1 MVRLVDQPLLV
12 ARHLNLET
20 SRWSSMSR
28 KAKANPKIPP
38 SPHDMD
44 SAALAALAEAELA
57 LSRHKEAID
66 IYKELLKRERRPL
79 WVDGLAA
86 CYAGRAQSL
95 AAKGMIKEALVLW
108 RNRQH
113 ICGKPLVEGPFLTWL
128 LQAGEQDEAV
138 RLLADTSLPEAAR
151 AELETRFAAILLAWP
166 QDKPLPDL
174 PADSALLRHLPAALA
189 ALVAYSQGDMAALGE
204 HLQAIPFRSPYR
216 DLKPQL
222 KALALLTTDPTAA
235 AATEVIA
242 RLPTDGPFERLT
254 VALRCAALPA
264 GLWLRALHDLDED
277 SRQLVLDIKGCPDPL
292 RPLLLGLAKLG
303 APPNPGQFFDLLASH
318 RRALPEGKA
327 ENFCRQLLPHAANR
341 LKSHADT
348 FGALPEVERFH
359 LAALAAEAR
368 GEHGLAVPH
377 WKRMAELLGVDA
389 NRKRHAA
396 LIWRRLSGMD
406 IAALGDAGALDPDA
420 IVYLER
426 SVDLDP
432 DQRDTQLRLIG
443 ELRHA
448 GALTQARA
456 RLDHALPRFPKD
468 AELLF
473 EAVQVAL
480 TGKAF
485 KKAVGLAKQVLELD
499 PINPSVRR
507 LIGHAHFSH
516 ARKQIKA
523 KNHASARK
531 ELEAAAEWLRGSED
545 GATLNLLRALASDD
559 RVSSGIAIRN
569 AAADLGGGLLGGF
582 HLALEAGR
590 MALNVADLLERG
602 KVNLA
607 ATPAP
612 AKVVDLI
619 RMIEAV
625 RDTDTTLHDKT
636 VRFALHPF
644 RPSLKRAAS
653 GQYAEAEL
661 RLICEAW
668 LRLEEYELLRL
679 YADAALKHWP
689 GQPLFV
695 YFKAM
700 SQYADQPYNMPEHIR
715 YNLERAAEAAH
726 AQADRRT
733 LQRIQDLVYPIEP
746 DRGFPEDEN
755 DFFDMPGHDDP
766 SEMFEMLLHVGGEE
780 MLFSIARQA
789 MGKKSFDLLR
799 KNMGGNDQE
808 FARSLVELMTQQARL
823 GVAPA
828 PRKSQVKPRSPFD
841 D

>member
-1 MVRLVDQPLLV
+1 
-12 ARHLNLET
+12 
-20 SRWSSMSR
+20 MSR
-28 KAKANPKIPP
+28 KAKANPKKPP

-44 SAALAALAEAELA
+44 SAALAAQAEAELA
-57 LSRHKEAID
+57 LSRHKEAIET
-66 IYKELLKRERRPL
+66 YKELLKRERRPL

-95 AAKGMIKEALVLW
+95 AAKGMIREALVLW
-108 RNRQH
+108 RNRQR
-113 ICGKPLVEGPFLTWL
+113 ICGKPLVEGPYLTWL
-128 LQAGEQDEAV
+128 LQVGEQGEAL
-138 RLLADTSLPEAAR
+138 RLLADSSLPDAAR

-189 ALVAYSQGDMAALGE
+189 ALGATCQGDMAALGE

-222 KALALLTTDPTAA
+222 KALALLTTDPAAA

-242 RLPTDGPFERLT
+242 RLPAGGPFERLS

-264 GLWLRALHDLDED
+264 GRWLRALQDIDED
-277 SRQLVLDIKGCPDPL
+277 CRQLVLDIKGCPDSL

-303 APPNPGQFFDLLASH
+303 APPNPVQFFDLLANH

-327 ENFCRQLLPHAANR
+327 ERFCRQLLPHAANR
-341 LKSHADT
+341 LKSHADA
-348 FGALPEVERFH
+348 FGALPEVERYH

-368 GEHGLAVPH
+368 GERGLAVPQ

-389 NRKRHAA
+389 NKKRHAA

-406 IAALGDAGALDPDA
+406 IAALGDAGAMNPEA

-443 ELRHA
+443 ELRHT
-448 GALTQARA
+448 GTLTQARA

-468 AELLF
+468 AELML

-480 TGKAF
+480 AGKAF

-499 PINPSVRR
+499 PISPSVRR

-523 KNHASARK
+523 KNYASAHK

-545 GATLNLLRALASDD
+545 AATLNLLRALASDD
-559 RVSSGIAIRN
+559 QVSAGTSIRN
-569 AAADLGGGLLGGF
+569 AVANLGGGLLGGF

-644 RPSLKRAAS
+644 RPALKRAAS

-668 LRLEEYELLRL
+668 LRLKEYELLRL
-679 YADAALKHWP
+679 YADAALNY
-689 GQPLFV
+689 GQGQAIFV

-700 SQYADQPYNMPEHIR
+700 SQYADMPYEIPDHRR
-715 YNLERAAEAAH
+715 YLLECAGKEAL

-733 LQRIQDLVYPIEP
+733 FQRIKDLLYPIEP
-746 DRGFPEDEN
+746 VGLFPGDEN
-755 DFFDMPGHDDP
+755 DISDVLGDDDP
-766 SEMFEMLLHVGGEE
+766 LAMLEMLLRIGGEE
-780 MLFSIARQA
+780 ALFTMARQG
-789 MGKKSFDLLR
+789 MGKKSFDALR
-799 KNMGGNDQE
+799 KKMGGNDQD
-808 FARSLVELMTQQARL
+808 FARALVELMA
-823 GVAPA
+823 
-828 PRKSQVKPRSPFD
+828 
-841 D
+841 